1 MDNAPSVGV
10 LRCSNNLV
18 DARDKNI
25 QQRVESLSLANA
37 LSDKSSKVAAAESAA
52 VGRAES
58 KIDDESSE

>member
-1 MDNAPSVGV
+1 MVDNAPSVGI
-10 LRCSNNLV
+10 LSCSKNPIA
-18 DARDKNI
+18 ARDRNI

-58 KIDDESSE
+58 KIDESSE